1 MKQEVK
7 GWVMGFFQKKKE
19 IPGQSEQDKLDVDY
33 FAAGL
38 LDSLAVVDLILSIEE
53 RFHITLG
60 PENMQDRRFCR
71 IGGLSEIISEMLD
84 RQNH

>member
-7 GWVMGFFQKKKE
+7 EWVIDFFQRRKE
-19 IPGQSEQDKLDVDY
+19 IPGENEQDKLNVDY

-53 RFHITLG
+53 KFRITLG

-71 IGGLSEIISEMLD
+71 IGGLSEIISEMLAP
-84 RQNH
+84 QNR